1 MVDGSTLSPSHSA
14 PPAALTTPQV
24 APDTPDAPEAT
35 QAVVDAPVQAPA
47 VEPPKPATT
56 KTRRIT
62 PRAQKPD
69 AVQLSRAQILHAT
82 AICLA
87 ESGYDGT
94 TIRRIAK
101 QLNCAVGSIYRYFDD
116 KRSLLDAVTQARFE
130 PVAQVA
136 EVSTERSAALYAHAA
151 ADEPQQYRLMFWL
164 ASVGKPG
171 GVPGVPPVVS
181 QIIDAWAEKMGD
193 RRKAERFWSHL
204 HGRIMLGEVG
214 PSAPDA
220 TSPLDTP
227 RDR

>member
-1 MVDGSTLSPSHSA
+1 MNTMVDGTTLTPSQPATTA
-14 PPAALTTPQV
+14 PAPAALEV
-24 APDTPDAPEAT
+24 I
-35 QAVVDAPVQAPA
+35 
-47 VEPPKPATT
+47 
-56 KTRRIT
+56 TRRLT
-62 PRAQKPD
+62 PKTSKAPQT
-69 AVQLSRAQILHAT
+69 QLSRAQILHAT

-87 ESGYDGT
+87 EEGYDGT

-136 EVSTERSAALYAHAA
+136 EVSAERSAALYAHAA

-164 ASVGKPG
+164 ASVGKPNG
-171 GVPGVPPVVS
+171 EVATRVVTPGVPPVVAK
-181 QIIDAWAEKMGD
+181 IIDAWAEKMGD

-214 PSAPDA
+214 PGAPE
-220 TSPLDTP
+220 TGHVG
-227 RDR
+227 

>member
-1 MVDGSTLSPSHSA
+1 LTTMVDGPTLTA
-14 PPAALTTPQV
+14 PPLATPPLAPRALEV
-24 APDTPDAPEAT
+24 
-35 QAVVDAPVQAPA
+35 
-47 VEPPKPATT
+47 
-56 KTRRIT
+56 KTRRLIPKT
-62 PRAQKPD
+62 NKP
-69 AVQLSRAQILHAT
+69 APVQLSRAQILHAT

-87 ESGYDGT
+87 EVGYDGT

-164 ASVGKPG
+164 ASLGKPG
-171 GVPGVPPVVS
+171 GEPGAPGTPGVSVTPGVPPVVAK
-181 QIIDAWAEKMGD
+181 IIDAWAEKMGD

-214 PSAPDA
+214 PGA
-220 TSPLDTP
+220 TK
-227 RDR
+227 

>member
-1 MVDGSTLSPSHSA
+1 MNTTMVDGSTLSPSETA
-14 PPAALTTPQV
+14 PQEVKVPTA
-24 APDTPDAPEAT
+24 
-35 QAVVDAPVQAPA
+35 
-47 VEPPKPATT
+47 PKPLAV

-136 EVSTERSAALYAHAA
+136 EVSAERSAALYAHAA

-164 ASVGKPG
+164 ASIGQPD
-171 GVPGVPPVVS
+171 GVPGVPTIVS
-181 QIIDAWAEKMGD
+181 RIIDSWAQQMGD
-193 RRKAERFWSHL
+193 RRKAERFWSQL

-214 PSAPDA
+214 PDSSNASEAADAPQ
-220 TSPLDTP
+220 
-227 RDR
+227 RG

>member
-1 MVDGSTLSPSHSA
+1 MTTMVDGPTLTLSQPA
-14 PPAALTTPQV
+14 PAA
-24 APDTPDAPEAT
+24 
-35 QAVVDAPVQAPA
+35 QAPRA
-47 VEPPKPATT
+47 LEVKIRRLTPKANKPA
-56 KTRRIT
+56 
-62 PRAQKPD
+62 P
-69 AVQLSRAQILHAT
+69 VQLSRAQILHAT

-87 ESGYDGT
+87 DVGYDGT

-136 EVSTERSAALYAHAA
+136 EVSAERSAALYAHAA

-171 GVPGVPPVVS
+171 GVLVTPGVPAVVAK
-181 QIIDAWAEKMGD
+181 IIDAWTEKMGD

-214 PSAPDA
+214 P
-220 TSPLDTP
+220 DTP
-227 RDR
+227 DTSNSPATR

>member
-1 MVDGSTLSPSHSA
+1 MNTTAMVDGSTFSPSQTVVRKPPA
-14 PPAALTTPQV
+14 PPESPAGAV
-24 APDTPDAPEAT
+24 APAPGRLT
-35 QAVVDAPVQAPA
+35 V
-47 VEPPKPATT
+47 

-82 AICLA
+82 AMCLA
-87 ESGYDGT
+87 EEGYDGT

-136 EVSTERSAALYAHAA
+136 AVSAERSAALYAHAA

-164 ASVGKPG
+164 ASISKQDDKPEADQKLI
-171 GVPGVPPVVS
+171 PGVPPIVS
-181 QIIDAWAEKMGD
+181 QIIDEWARQMGD
-193 RRKAERFWSHL
+193 RRKAERFWSQL
-204 HGRIMLGEVG
+204 HGRIMLGDVG
-214 PSAPDA
+214 PGKPIEAEQAPP
-220 TSPLDTP
+220 S
-227 RDR
+227 

>member
-1 MVDGSTLSPSHSA
+1 MVDGSTLNPSQ
-14 PPAALTTPQV
+14 AAKTAD
-24 APDTPDAPEAT
+24 APDALE
-35 QAVVDAPVQAPA
+35 V
-47 VEPPKPATT
+47 

-62 PRAQKPD
+62 PKPPKPA

-136 EVSTERSAALYAHAA
+136 EVSAERSAALYAHAA

-164 ASVGKPG
+164 ASVGQPDGTPG
-171 GVPGVPPVVS
+171 LPPVVS
-181 QIIDAWAEKMGD
+181 KIIDAWADKMGD

-214 PSAPDA
+214 PDAPKP
-220 TSPLDTP
+220 S
-227 RDR
+227 

>member
-1 MVDGSTLSPSHSA
+1 MVDGSALDTSRISPLA
-14 PPAALTTPQV
+14 PALPRAEGAEPKPTTPR
-24 APDTPDAPEAT
+24 PRISHRINPRTGDRAT
-35 QAVVDAPVQAPA
+35 KQSAVH
-47 VEPPKPATT
+47 
-56 KTRRIT
+56 
-62 PRAQKPD
+62 
-69 AVQLSRAQILHAT
+69 LSRAQILHAT

-136 EVSTERSAALYAHAA
+136 EVSAERSAALYAHAA

-164 ASVGKPG
+164 ASVEDHQE
-171 GVPGVPPVVS
+171 VPGVPDVIGR
-181 QIIDAWAEKMGD
+181 IIAAWTEQMGD
-193 RRKAERFWSHL
+193 RRKAERFWAQL

-214 PSAPDA
+214 PKAPQ
-220 TSPLDTP
+220 PV
-227 RDR
+227 